1 MAQGHISLSNTLRE
15 YRGEEGK
22 NMTSSAPKKDRPRQA
37 RGREPADPENSIV
50 CFPDERM
57 DTDRKEERDREE
69 ASRSFR
75 SSTLKGEREE
85 DRHDRRT
92 ILPRHPLHRESGVA
106 PRLQRR
112 ADRTRRRTTS
122 AGIPPAEKP
131 APKHSATS

>member
-1 MAQGHISLSNTLRE
+1 
-15 YRGEEGK
+15 
-22 NMTSSAPKKDRPRQA
+22 
-37 RGREPADPENSIV
+37 
-50 CFPDERM
+50 M

-75 SSTLKGEREE
+75 SSALKGEREE

-106 PRLQRR
+106 PRLRRR

-131 APKHSATS
+131 TPKHSATS